1 MPRRFYLYLATLL
14 LLVSVGLSSEVIA
27 GKPIKV
33 AGGEENFYMNPRWSP
48 DGSKIAFSGSNY
60 RGLYVLDLSAGLVEQ
75 ISDDDAAG
83 FGFSWSVDG
92 RSLVARVARYEA
104 KKRLNAVKLFDL
116 SDGKE
121 RLLSEFQP
129 RMTDLPRWSPNNA
142 SVYLYADKQLKSFP
156 TGRLSKPTYSWPQ
169 YYSARNNIY
178 ISDARSGEFKRF
190 QPIPGGDYINLTLS
204 PNGQYLAFEVM
215 GGHMYV
221 MSVDGEELVDL
232 GVGYRPQWA
241 PDNMHL
247 VYMLS
252 KDDGHDYTSSEIYII
267 RRDGTNR
274 RQVTDTPERLE
285 MNPHWSPDGKQI
297 VYDDLA
303 SGSIFIEDVE
313 L

>member
-1 MPRRFYLYLATLL
+1 MPRRFYLYLAALFL
-14 LLVSVGLSSEVIA
+14 MVYGGLIFEVSA
-27 GKPIKV
+27 GEPIKV

-156 TGRLSKPTYSWPQ
+156 TGRLTSLLTPG
-169 YYSARNNIY
+169 RNTTAPET
-178 ISDARSGEFKRF
+178 ISTSV
-190 QPIPGGDYINLTLS
+190 IPGPESSN
-204 PNGQYLAFEVM
+204 AFNPFPEVT
-215 GGHMYV
+215 
-221 MSVDGEELVDL
+221 
-232 GVGYRPQWA
+232 
-241 PDNMHL
+241 
-247 VYMLS
+247 
-252 KDDGHDYTSSEIYII
+252 TSI
-267 RRDGTNR
+267 
-274 RQVTDTPERLE
+274 
-285 MNPHWSPDGKQI
+285 
-297 VYDDLA
+297 
-303 SGSIFIEDVE
+303 
-313 L
+313 